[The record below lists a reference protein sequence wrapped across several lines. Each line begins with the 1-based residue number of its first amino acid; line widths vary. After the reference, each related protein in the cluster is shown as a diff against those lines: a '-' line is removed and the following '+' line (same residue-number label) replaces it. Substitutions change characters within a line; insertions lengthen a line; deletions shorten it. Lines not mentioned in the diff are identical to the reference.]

1 MHLEVNGPERSCNF
15 TTLCICVSIVREKS
29 INYSLFTSVCKVQ
42 HCTGYPLIQVEIVS
56 VCKSHYLRW
65 LASQSSLLTSLFLE
79 CVVVFRLFSSVGAGA
94 GAGIG
99 AGPSAGA
106 SSTMSAISAFS
117 SFLSEKY
124 RIRHRR
130 SIWCCHVDKVR

>member
-1 MHLEVNGPERSCNF
+1 MVLKEVDF

-29 INYSLFTSVCKVQ
+29 INYSLFTSVHKVQ

-56 VCKSHYLRW
+56 VKSLCV
-65 LASQSSLLTSLFLE
+65 LAGFPKFFVDFLVLGV
-79 CVVVFRLFSSVGAGA
+79 CGHFPTISSVGAGA
-94 GAGIG
+94 GTG
-99 AGPSAGA
+99 AGPSAAGA
-106 SSTMSAISAFS
+106 SSAISAISAFS